1 MLLDLVLIQGRE
13 RTERALFRFGR
24 LVVLDVMNF
33 DLGLVGR
40 GIPANAALIS
50 LNPVRMC
57 LQVLRELA
65 MILQFVNESYDS
77 GSNGS
82 TNI

>member
-1 MLLDLVLIQGRE
+1 MLLDLVSIQGRE
-13 RTERALFRFGR
+13 GAERALFRFGR
-24 LVVLDVMNF
+24 LVVLDVMSF
-33 DLGLVGR
+33 DLGIVGR
-40 GIPANAALIS
+40 GIPANAALKS

-57 LQVLRELA
+57 LQVLRKLK
-65 MILQFVNESYDS
+65 MIQRFAHEYYES